1 MMSKESKINEGLA
14 LLNEKNNYQP
24 LTILMGDFNTNL
36 LHVLT
41 STLDRHKQIILY
53 ISQDLG
59 RYKQSFRSQT

>member
-53 ISQDLG
+53 ISQ
-59 RYKQSFRSQT
+59 